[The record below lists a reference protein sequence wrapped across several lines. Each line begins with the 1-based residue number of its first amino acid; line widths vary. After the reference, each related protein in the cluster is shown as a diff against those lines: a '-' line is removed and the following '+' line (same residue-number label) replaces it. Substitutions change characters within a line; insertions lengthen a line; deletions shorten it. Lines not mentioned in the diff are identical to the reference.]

1 MKRARDAD
9 SHFQSLEF
17 FQDDSA
23 RNPGQ
28 DSKITT
34 TPPTAPAN
42 TCASELH
49 LEGWEL
55 PPGQL

>member
-1 MKRARDAD
+1 MKRAGDAD

-23 RNPGQ
+23 HNPGQ
-28 DSKITT
+28 DFKITT
-34 TPPTAPAN
+34 TPHSPAN
-42 TCASELH
+42 TCASELR